1 MTEKEQISFT
11 MNRIITEQFATF
23 ADAIP
28 FDNSQ
33 IQFGVNFGFNANIA
47 KNELGCK
54 VIIAI
59 NNGQMPLVKLDVC
72 CVYAIK
78 PADWEKLKQGDTMI
92 IDKGFLS
99 YLAMQTIGTA
109 RGILHAKTEDTAFNI
124 YIIPPINTQDVIKNN
139 LKIELKV
146 AN

>member
-1 MTEKEQISFT
+1 
-11 MNRIITEQFATF
+11 
-23 ADAIP
+23 
-28 FDNSQ
+28 
-33 IQFGVNFGFNANIA
+33 
-47 KNELGCK
+47 
-54 VIIAI
+54 
-59 NNGQMPLVKLDVC
+59 